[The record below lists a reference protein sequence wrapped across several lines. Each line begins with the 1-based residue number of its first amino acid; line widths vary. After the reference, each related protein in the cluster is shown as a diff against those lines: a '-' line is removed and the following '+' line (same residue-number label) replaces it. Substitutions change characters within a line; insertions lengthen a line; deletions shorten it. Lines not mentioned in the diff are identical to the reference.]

1 MYRFDYDYLKNKYDN
16 KWKLLLTGS
25 DSLMYENK
33 AEDVC
38 EDFSSNKE
46 MFDFSNFS
54 TKSKYYD
61 GSNKLVIGKIKDET
75 DDVAIE
81 QFDGL
86 KLKLYSLLVDDN
98 SKHKKAKCVNRKV
111 VAAISHSKYIITN
124 IKIYC
129 WIINV

>member
-16 KWKLLLTGS
+16 KSKLLLTGS

-33 AEDVC
+33 DEDVC

-46 MFDFSNFS
+46 LFDFSNFS

-61 GSNKLVIGKIKDET
+61 GSNKLVIGKIKGET

-81 QFDGL
+81 QFDRL
-86 KLKLYSLLVDDN
+86 KLKLYSFLVDDN

-129 WIINV
+129 

>member
-16 KWKLLLTGS
+16 KSKLLLTGS

-33 AEDVC
+33 DEDVC

-81 QFDGL
+81 QFDRL
-86 KLKLYSLLVDDN
+86 KLKLYSFLVDDN
-98 SKHKKAKCVNRKV
+98 SKHKKAKSVNRKV
-111 VAAISHSKYIITN
+111 VEAISHSKYIITN

-129 WIINV
+129 